1 MQWMGCSEFVK
12 KKFNEHPV
20 SKVKDHEI
28 FALLPIL
35 FWTPCLSR
43 FVVALVAGVAHPLV
57 LAPRVRVQ
65 VGQGGRFVLALG
77 AGISWWGNK
86 EILGSAIIMR

>member
-1 MQWMGCSEFVK
+1 MNTLYPKSNV
-12 KKFNEHPV
+12 
-20 SKVKDHEI
+20 HEI